1 MHATKEK
8 KKSVKEGFTI
18 TTTIKDRGFHI
29 QTIIMM
35 AARCGRIGDKRR
47 KLRERDDRRM
57 KGA

>member
-1 MHATKEK
+1 MHATKERK
-8 KKSVKEGFTI
+8 KLNKEGFTI
-18 TTTIKDRGFHI
+18 TTAVKDRSIHI

-35 AARCGRIGDKRR
+35 AARSNREPDKRC